1 MSADGG
7 EEIKI
12 KINRIA
18 AWQKVGDSS
27 KSIEIENLEALLS
40 AELFDKALDRLAG
53 FFNKL
58 FR

>member
-1 MSADGG
+1 MT
-7 EEIKI
+7 
-12 KINRIA
+12 

-40 AELFDKALDRLAG
+40 VGLFDKALDKLAG